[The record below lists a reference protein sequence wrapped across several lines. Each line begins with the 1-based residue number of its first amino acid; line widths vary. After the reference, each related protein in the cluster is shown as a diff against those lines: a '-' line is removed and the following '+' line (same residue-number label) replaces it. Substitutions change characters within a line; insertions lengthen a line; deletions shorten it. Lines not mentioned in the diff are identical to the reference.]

1 MDFEIDQ
8 NQLASIMRRLDNVSP
23 EDKYRVLRR
32 AMDSVMNVV
41 RNQLVQNTSGKILNV
56 RTGRLRSSMQSRVFS
71 SGSIGT
77 MIGVAGS
84 GVLQGNRVKY
94 ANIHETGG
102 VIRPKKGKYLTIPIR
117 SGKASHSSKIE
128 GFRRVKQVTIPA
140 RKYMSKSL
148 EEVSDRLIDV
158 LKAGINKGLEG

>member
-8 NQLASIMRRLDNVSP
+8 NQLASIMKRLDNVSP

-41 RNQLVQNTSGKILNV
+41 RNQLVANVNNKILNV
-56 RTGRLRSSMQSRVFS
+56 RTGNLMKSMQSRVFGEGQS
-71 SGSIGT
+71 LVGI
-77 MIGVAGS
+77 AGS
-84 GVLQGNRVKY
+84 GILTGKRMKY
-94 ANIHETGG
+94 ADIHETGG
-102 VIRPKKGKYLTIPIR
+102 VIRPKHGKYLTIPIR
-117 SGKASHSSKIE
+117 SGKASHSSKIVS
-128 GFRRVKQVTIPA
+128 FRKVKQVVIPA

-148 EEVSDRLIDV
+148 QEVSDRLIDV